1 MLSQGPKYNEQV
13 TIDGKA
19 VKAIVGQ
26 PVKTVASA
34 ARVKIPYN
42 CQKGDC
48 GTCVVVMNGKK
59 VKACQMSIPAG
70 KCTILT
76 L

>member
-1 MLSQGPKYNEQV
+1 MNDQV
-13 TIDGKA
+13 TINGKSVKA
-19 VKAIVGQ
+19 VVGQ

-34 ARVKIPYN
+34 ARVRIPYN

-48 GTCVVVMNGKK
+48 GTCVVLMNGKK
-59 VKACQMSIPAG
+59 VKACQMTVGTG
-70 KCTILT
+70 KCTIVT